1 MQRFWRDDRG
11 TYAVMAGIVTLPL
24 LLGVGTAVDYSV
36 GVLNQKELQSV
47 LDSAVLAGA
56 LQLGA
61 GNGAASDAAATYFN
75 ANVPG
80 KLTGDAGQ
88 VPTTKFWVDGTTLY
102 GTAAYQVPTSF
113 MRLATI
119 SSLPVGATSGAVMGT
134 KGIELALVLDVSS
147 SMEDNNKI
155 GSLQAAASA
164 LVNIIYSDHPDTT
177 GGVTTRANTYISIVP
192 FDGRVNTQKYNANW
206 LNANPPARCTEPR
219 AVNVANDA
227 PPSVE
232 TFTPTPPQ
240 MLVNTCQSASAVFGT
255 TDKETALRWIAA
267 LATNGKVPGH
277 GTAIWEGAA
286 WGFRLL
292 SPKWQNFWPTMPSG
306 VRVPMD
312 YDKTPG
318 KVAVIISDGN
328 NDPNAYGEPNLSQ
341 LEADLRTRT
350 TCSNMKAAGIEVY
363 TIGLD
368 RPDVSQSILGLCA
381 SDAQHYFNPSSNT
394 GASGSDQLAVAFKT
408 IAQRLIV
415 GNPRLVM

>member
-1 MQRFWRDDRG
+1 MQRFLARRSGYLRRHGGHRYLAAAARRG
-11 TYAVMAGIVTLPL
+11 HRGRLQRRRTQPE
-24 LLGVGTAVDYSV
+24 GVAERARLRRS
-36 GVLNQKELQSV
+36 
-47 LDSAVLAGA
+47 LAGA

-206 LNANPPARCTEPR
+206 LNANPPARCTKPR

-240 MLVNTCQSASAVFGT
+240 MLVKHLPVGECGLRYDGQGDGLAVDCG
-255 TDKETALRWIAA
+255 LRRQMARSRA
-267 LATNGKVPGH
+267 MAPRSGK
-277 GTAIWEGAA
+277 A
-286 WGFRLL
+286 R
-292 SPKWQNFWPTMPSG
+292 
-306 VRVPMD
+306 R
-312 YDKTPG
+312 
-318 KVAVIISDGN
+318 
-328 NDPNAYGEPNLSQ
+328 
-341 LEADLRTRT
+341 
-350 TCSNMKAAGIEVY
+350 
-363 TIGLD
+363 
-368 RPDVSQSILGLCA
+368 
-381 SDAQHYFNPSSNT
+381 
-394 GASGSDQLAVAFKT
+394 GASGCCRPNGRTSGRRCQAAFECRWT
-408 IAQRLIV
+408 TTRRPARS
-415 GNPRLVM
+415 P